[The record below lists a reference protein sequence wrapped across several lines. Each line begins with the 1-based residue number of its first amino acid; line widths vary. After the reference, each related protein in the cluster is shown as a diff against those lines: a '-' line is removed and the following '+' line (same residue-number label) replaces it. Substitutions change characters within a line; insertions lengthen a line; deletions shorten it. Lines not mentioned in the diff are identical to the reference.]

1 MNRLLRIAKGSWQVI
16 LVYAI
21 VSLLLLWPL
30 LGQGYI
36 LTLDMVFVPKL
47 ALPEVVTSSY
57 LLHAG
62 LYVLNL
68 ILPSDVIQKL
78 LLFAILVLSG
88 LGMHQLMRYLQSTTT
103 PVSMSQ
109 LAMYAS
115 GLLYMINP
123 FVYSRFMAGQY
134 SVLLGYAFLPFFVV
148 SLLRFMRGPS
158 LKSSLPLAAWI
169 LGISIV
175 SIHTLGLALVI
186 GAVALIQAIWHHRS
200 EGKYLKRLWG
210 YMAATGVVLF
220 IASSYWFLPLLHGSG
235 PTASSIATFQA
246 SDQSAFA
253 TEGDGIVGKL
263 IHVLRLQGFW
273 GERDGLYLM
282 PQEQF
287 VLWPV
292 VVIVVGALIVI
303 GARSLWRRN
312 REIFVLVMCSMAI
325 AAVLAIGVGTVW
337 LSDHILFFAGYREPQ
352 KFVAII
358 ALGYAILFGFAI
370 SKMIQKTAGKVGRA
384 AVIVASMAIV
394 TGFTPVMFGGF
405 DGQLVP
411 RQYPDD
417 WYAVN
422 EQLNNDHDTFDVLF
436 LPWHLYMRYQF
447 AGRVIAHPGNGFFDK
462 PMVTSDDPEMQ
473 GTQPA
478 IANDQKNLLTHQI
491 LPHASSSDT
500 LGAQLQPLNIKYIL
514 LAKDADYTS
523 YDYLNHQKD
532 LQLVSE
538 NATLK
543 LYRNTAYRKDSE

>member
-1 MNRLLRIAKGSWQVI
+1 MNRSLTLVKGNWQVV
-16 LVYAI
+16 LVYTVVA
-21 VSLLLLWPL
+21 LLLLWPL
-30 LGQGYI
+30 LGPGYI
-36 LTLDMVFVPKL
+36 LTLDMVFAPKL
-47 ALPEVVTSSY
+47 ALPEVATSSY
-57 LLHAG
+57 LLHAS
-62 LYVLNL
+62 LHILNL
-68 ILPSDVIQKL
+68 VIPSDVIQKL
-78 LLFAILVLSG
+78 LLLAILAFSG
-88 LGMHQLMRYLQSTTT
+88 VGMHQLMRYLQSTVM
-103 PVSMSQ
+103 PVTMSQ
-109 LAMYAS
+109 WAAYAS

-148 SLLRFMRGPS
+148 SLLRFLRGPS
-158 LKSSLPLAAWI
+158 LKLSLPLAAWT

-186 GAVALIQAIWHHRS
+186 GVIALVQAMWRHRS
-200 EGKYLKRLWG
+200 EGKYFKRLWG
-210 YMAATGVVLF
+210 YVAATGVVLF
-220 IASSYWFLPLLHGSG
+220 IASSYWLLPLLQGSG

-292 VVIVVGALIVI
+292 VVIVVGVFIVI
-303 GARSLWRRN
+303 GARLLWRRN
-312 REIFVLVMCSMAI
+312 QEIFILVMCSMVVAS
-325 AAVLAIGVGTVW
+325 VLAIGVGTVW
-337 LSDHILFFAGYREPQ
+337 LSDHIPFFAGYREPQ
-352 KFVAII
+352 KFVGII

-370 SKMIQKTAGKVGRA
+370 SKMIQKTTSKVGRA

-478 IANDQKNLLTHQI
+478 LANDQKNLLTHQI

-500 LGAQLQPLNIKYIL
+500 LGVRLQPLNIKYIL
-514 LAKDADYTS
+514 LAKDADYAS
-523 YDYLNHQKD
+523 YDYLNRQKD

-538 NATLK
+538 SATLK

>member
-1 MNRLLRIAKGSWQVI
+1 MSRLSAIIKGSRQAV

-57 LLHAG
+57 ILHAG
-62 LYVLNL
+62 LHVLNS
-68 ILPSDVIQKL
+68 ILPSDIIQKL
-78 LLFAILVLSG
+78 LLFGILVLSG
-88 LGMHQLMRYLQSTTT
+88 WGTHRLMRYLQSTGM
-103 PVSMSQ
+103 PVSVSQ
-109 LAMYAS
+109 WAMYAG

-134 SVLLGYAFLPFFVV
+134 SVLLGYALLPFFVV
-148 SLLRFMRGPS
+148 SLLRFLRGPS
-158 LKSSLPLAAWI
+158 LKSSLPLTAWT

-186 GAVALIQAIWHHRS
+186 GGVALAQAVWRHRS
-200 EGKYLKRLWG
+200 EGTYLKQLAG
-210 YMAATGVVLF
+210 CVAAAGAALF
-220 IASSYWFLPLLHGSG
+220 IASSYWLLPLLQGNG

-253 TEGDGIVGKL
+253 TEGNGFVGKL

-273 GERDGLYLM
+273 GEREGLFLM
-282 PQEQF
+282 PQDQF

-292 VVIVVGALIVI
+292 VAIVVGVLIIV
-303 GARSLWRRN
+303 GARLLWRRN
-312 REIFVLVMCSMAI
+312 RELFVFVTCSMTI
-325 AAVLAIGVGTVW
+325 ATVLAIGVGTTW
-337 LSDHILFFAGYREPQ
+337 LSDHIPFFAGYREPQ
-352 KFVAII
+352 KFVGII

-370 SKMIQKTAGKVGRA
+370 SKIIQKTTSKIGKSA
-384 AVIVASMAIV
+384 TVIASMAIII
-394 TGFTPVMFGGF
+394 GFTPVMFGGF

-417 WYAVN
+417 WHAVN
-422 EQLNNDHDTFDVLF
+422 EQLNSDHDTFEVLF

-462 PMVTSDDPEMQ
+462 PMLTSDDPEMQ

-478 IANDQKNLLTHQI
+478 IANDRKNLLTHQI
-491 LPHASSSDT
+491 LPYASGSDT
-500 LGAQLQPLNIKYIL
+500 LGAQLRPLNVKYVL

-523 YDYLNHQKD
+523 YDYLDRQKD

-538 NATLK
+538 SATLK
-543 LYRNTAYRKDSE
+543 LYRNTAFRKDSE

>member
-1 MNRLLRIAKGSWQVI
+1 MNRLSAIIKGSWQAI

-21 VSLLLLWPL
+21 VALLLLWPL

-57 LLHAG
+57 LFHAG
-62 LYVLNL
+62 LHVLNS
-68 ILPSDVIQKL
+68 IIPSDVIQKL

-88 LGMHQLMRYLQSTTT
+88 LGMHRLMRYLQSTAT

-109 LAMYAS
+109 WAMYAG

-148 SLLRFMRGPS
+148 SLLRFLRGPS
-158 LKSSLPLAAWI
+158 FKASLPLIAWT

-175 SIHTLGLALVI
+175 SIHTLGLALVT
-186 GAVALIQAIWHHRS
+186 GAVALIQAIWRHRS
-200 EGKYLKRLWG
+200 EGEYLKRLAG
-210 YMAATGVVLF
+210 YMAATGVVMF
-220 IASSYWFLPLLHGSG
+220 IASSYWFLPLLHGNG

-246 SDQSAFA
+246 SDQSAFV
-253 TEGDGIVGKL
+253 TEGSGVVGKL

-273 GERDGLYLM
+273 AEREGLYLM

-292 VVIVVGALIVI
+292 VVIVVGVLIVI
-303 GARSLWRRN
+303 GARLFWRRN
-312 REIFVLVMCSMAI
+312 RELFVLVTCSTAI
-325 AAVLAIGVGTVW
+325 AAVLAVGVGTAW
-337 LSDHILFFAGYREPQ
+337 LSDHIPFFAGYREPQ
-352 KFVAII
+352 KFVGII

-370 SKMIQKTAGKVGRA
+370 SKIIQKTASKIGQVP
-384 AVIVASMAIV
+384 VMIASMAIII
-394 TGFTPVMFGGF
+394 GFTPVMFGGF

-417 WYAVN
+417 WHAIN
-422 EQLNNDHDTFDVLF
+422 EQLNNDHDTFEVLF

-462 PMVTSDDPEMQ
+462 PMLTSDDPEMQ

-478 IANDQKNLLTHQI
+478 IANDRKSLLTHQI
-491 LPHASSSDT
+491 LPQASRSNT
-500 LGAQLQPLNIKYIL
+500 LGAQLRPLNVKYVL

-523 YDYLNHQKD
+523 YDYLDRQKD
-532 LQLVSE
+532 LQLISE
-538 NATLK
+538 SATLK
-543 LYRNTAYRKDSE
+543 LYRNTAFRKDSE